1 MQTLRKAGISMLS
14 VSAFLMTQENIEKN
28 SVC

>member
-14 VSAFLMTQENIEKN
+14 ESALLMTQENIETN
-28 SVC
+28 SV